1 MQEQIGLPRDDGF
14 DGYTPVLIVAVL
26 VIVAATIW
34 AFSGTTRFETGP
46 SGQRLDPRDVYNPV
60 TAGEQLP
67 SGYRQ
72 LLARDAIL
80 PIYDPIFVNA
90 AESDWSADTEV
101 LGIEI
106 GGQAKAY
113 PIASLN
119 GRELVVDELDGIPIL
134 VSW

>member
-1 MQEQIGLPRDDGF
+1 MHEQNASPSDHGF
-14 DGYTPVLIVAVL
+14 DRYTPVLIGALL
-26 VIVAATIW
+26 VVMAATVW
-34 AFSGTTRFETGP
+34 AFSGRTTFETGP
-46 SGQRLDPRDVYNPV
+46 PGQRLDPRDVYNPV
-60 TAGEQLP
+60 TAGEPLP

-80 PIYDPIFVNA
+80 PIYDPVFVEA
-90 AESDWSADTEV
+90 AQSGWPTDTEV
-101 LGIEI
+101 LGVEI